1 MALGGATVPTTTAAA
16 VTPTTI
22 DTTVVSGTVTGGTT
36 TGQSYSLTTSTD
48 TKTLSAGNDTVD
60 GSTVVNSLNTGDI
73 IVDGYSTDADVLNA
87 TFTTAITPSIT
98 NVETV
103 NLTDT
108 YGGNV
113 FTASGISGGKIVLGS
128 TSGFNGVISS
138 VDGAKITSVQGGDTI
153 TSLDVRDIS
162 NNAVIVQNKATT
174 ITLDGKTADT
184 DAATINLSGTAL
196 SLAAGTDDIKTL
208 NLKTSGTASTVT
220 LATSVLQDSAAS
232 IAVSG
237 DATVTLKAASAD
249 ITNAATGL
257 GAGISKAMTGTAK
270 LNVNINATVAADA
283 DLTKVAADAFE
294 ISVATMG
301 ANAVTFAAG
310 TTALTLSKNV
320 ITGAGGFVAYG
331 SAATDTLNLTET
343 VANTNLVT
351 KGYETVNLTNSTGA
365 ALSLTTTSVWNST
378 GVTTADA
385 GGTLNL
391 TSAYD
396 VTLAAGT
403 FKKVDASGLTGT
415 AKLSVT
421 GVAMTTDAAVTGNA
435 NATTV
440 DLSLSTIAASNT
452 IITLAGNDT
461 LKGGLGNDTIDS
473 GAGNDAI
480 ETSTGTNLVLAGDGD
495 DAITLST
502 GSDNISTGSG
512 SNSVSVATTAWST
525 ADTLQ
530 GGSGSDTL
538 NLTGVGGGS
547 ITMTSS
553 AFTGFEK
560 IDVTGIQGTALTV
573 TLVDANVSS
582 GTAFTFNATQQNTA
596 AVSFYAGGDTD
607 ATFTINVKDDNTGNT
622 LTGGALA
629 DTITFTASNAA
640 ATTTVTG
647 GKGADSITL
656 ALGTAITARTGASSI
671 VLAKGASDAITA
683 VTSGMSVSGFD
694 VVTGLTSALDTI
706 TLGNASATFDSGIKT
721 SSVALADNKAYQFQG
736 SYSSTTKTFT
746 LSSSGT
752 DSMIVYDAD
761 STTSTQFEGLVM
773 VGMSADTTASS
784 INTTTGLFT
793 LSSSVTGTAAADTLT
808 GTAAADTINGLAL
821 GDMITGAGGI
831 DILDG
836 GTEDDTFVYLLQADL
851 FTGGNIVDTI
861 TGGAGTGD
869 AILIGTNATAFT
881 IATGDSWARANTVEK
896 ITSVANTAVVS
907 ITLNDDVTTAGITT
921 VDLSGDTSATGSN
934 VIDISADTAG
944 SLITTITGSAGVDT
958 ITGNSIAQTITGGEG
973 ADIITGGAGD
983 DSIVLTETT
992 PAADTV
998 KITLATDGTDT
1009 ITGFAAD
1016 TGADVLSFATAGFV
1030 NGTPAATLKTLADV
1044 AAFTAGLAA
1053 IGANDIFVEIT
1064 ASQAAAG
1071 VDTAAEVGTL
1081 LSTAA
1086 TAMTNITTGDKII
1099 VALDDGTDMY
1109 LWYWVDSATNAGK
1122 VDTAELT
1129 LAAKLVGVTD
1139 IADADLAIF

>member
-174 ITLDGKTADT
+174 ITLDGLTEDADAT
-184 DAATINLSGTAL
+184 TINLSGTAL
-196 SLAAGTDDIKTL
+196 SIAAGANDIKTL
-208 NLKTSGTASTVT
+208 NLKSSGTASTVT
-220 LATSVLQDSAAS
+220 LTTTVIADSAAS

-237 DATVTLKAASAD
+237 DATVTLKASAAD
-249 ITNAATGL
+249 IEYNSTTPALN
-257 GAGISKAMTGTAK
+257 AGISKAMTGTAK
-270 LNVNINATVAADA
+270 FNTNVTTLGGAANYN
-283 DLTKVAADAFE
+283 LTKVAADAFE
-294 ISVATMG
+294 ISSSTALGDFTT
-301 ANAVTFAAG
+301 TFAAG
-310 TTALTLSKNV
+310 TTNLTLSKNV
-320 ITGAGGFVAYG
+320 ITSTTTTSAKGFVAYG

-343 VANTNLVT
+343 VANTNLMT
-351 KGYETVNLTNSTGA
+351 SGYETVNLTNSTGA
-365 ALSLTTTSVWNST
+365 ALSKGKVDVGTS
-378 GVTTADA
+378 
-385 GGTLNL
+385 GTINL

-396 VTLAAGT
+396 VTLAAST

-421 GVAMTTDAAVTGNA
+421 GAAMTTDAAVTGNA

-440 DLSLSTIAASNT
+440 DLSAASGANT

-461 LKGGLGNDTIDS
+461 LSGGSANDTIDS

-480 ETSTGTNLVLAGDGD
+480 STGTGTNLVLAGDGD

-607 ATFTINVKDDNTGNT
+607 ATFTISVKDDNTGNT

-656 ALGTAITARTGASSI
+656 ALGTGITARTGASSI